1 MMQRQWQ
8 HKKKTLNGKMYIQDV
23 DDVVCQTNLIDI
35 FSYENVSN
43 LFFISHILAFLY
55 LTSCS
60 FLLSLST
67 CCCHLE
73 KNICCITTSQL
84 VERENQVGR
93 PMLAVG
99 LVWFSCHTTTHST
112 QKKSFTTR
120 NQMMM
125 DILEPELN
133 RTQQTDKVTKKLK
146 SIHSALTLPGFIPT
160 VQ

>member
-1 MMQRQWQ
+1 MMQRRLQ
-8 HKKKTLNGKMYIQDV
+8 HKKKTLNGKMYRMLMTLSVRPILQ
-23 DDVVCQTNLIDI
+23 I
-35 FSYENVSN
+35 FSVKKMY
-43 LFFISHILAFLY
+43 LIYFLYHTFQLFLY

-73 KNICCITTSQL
+73 KNICCITTQL

-120 NQMMM
+120 NQMTMM

-160 VQ
+160 IQ